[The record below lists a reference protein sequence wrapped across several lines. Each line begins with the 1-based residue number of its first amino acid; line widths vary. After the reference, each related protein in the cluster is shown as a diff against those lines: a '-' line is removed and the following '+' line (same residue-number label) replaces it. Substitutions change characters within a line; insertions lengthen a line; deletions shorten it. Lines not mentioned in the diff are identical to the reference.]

1 MADPLSIAASV
12 LTVAGAGI
20 KLTTALYTLVDAMR
34 NANVEIELMTSEI
47 TVFSC
52 TLDEVHDHMTTS
64 RSLYSTNLM
73 TNLKKL
79 LETCTKVYAE
89 IERILKLGKAGK
101 SYRLTN
107 HLMWA
112 LRREKLRPMR
122 LNLES
127 LKTTLMVMLQTM
139 KIVKYKAKIQDQ
151 QSLDQDESDQP
162 DGAPRRTQE
171 LQTLQ
176 QRERQTRL
184 RAEALVIANYWAV
197 LQSQEASQAASQQG
211 LLTQGPDSET
221 SSSMETNLWLWQVVP
236 YRPPDHEH
244 RIHDRQAMAFG
255 NIETASTKSLRTS
268 ASKTVH
274 QLVKT
279 WTNGVS
285 TEPNQKRS
293 SSGGQPN
300 ADISQVPLGRVLK
313 PLAGQEL
320 EIPAEN
326 PGPQTI
332 SQSEVINKDDG
343 ETVQKA
349 HSPELT
355 PTNDPQVQHPT
366 PRDESQHGSE
376 RVKTKSARVQSP
388 GLSIAWDSPYNINID
403 IPSRDLDST
412 VGSVHDSPISR
423 RTSSSWEGWRG
434 SEGQGRLEAADK
446 LEDSDSFKEFD
457 RHRDSTRRHRSPNP
471 FPIEQARADPFPSLP
486 QGPNTMTHTFP
497 PPPLY
502 PYHPGFQATPSLPP
516 VPAPAL
522 VQSKVPTTN
531 GPDDDKKFAR
541 LEKLMMD
548 FKEEQAAR
556 EAAEI
561 RRKEDERVAE
571 AAHAREK
578 SLLERERAVS
588 DIEKAAKKTSGV
600 KQVIKLK
607 DPLGRNHIFPFANCR
622 TWEGIHSLIC
632 DAFLHVEG
640 LGPHVSVSH
649 YDLMDPSG
657 NIIRP
662 MIWEDVI
669 EPGWTISMHIWP
681 IEESP
686 GPAHV
691 PSIHETTEVRGV
703 PVPSPPVS
711 PPEAL
716 PTRNKKDSMVY
727 RREAVGV
734 LPPDP
739 PSKVSKNT
747 KWRDAESEDD
757 TCSTTTSEDLKSD
770 FMRMLEKVE
779 LSDLQQWLEHKK
791 LVLEDRAKQAT
802 AQASTV
808 DSYTEPSETVP
819 PQQALP
825 TPNYAFQDMRG
836 KRRIEEAAPK
846 PDTEEQL
853 ARLEHLLLESKRDH
867 DEKEAAKQRAEEQ
880 AYIDK
885 LNSQIAQKQAELD
898 ARDAAAQAQKDEEKF
913 ARIEKLILDRNNG
926 SSATMSTSPLLTSQP
941 SDASRP
947 DSSKSGQRSLRNRI
961 FSRGS

>member
-1 MADPLSIAASV
+1 
-12 LTVAGAGI
+12 
-20 KLTTALYTLVDAMR
+20 
-34 NANVEIELMTSEI
+34 
-47 TVFSC
+47 
-52 TLDEVHDHMTTS
+52 
-64 RSLYSTNLM
+64 
-73 TNLKKL
+73 
-79 LETCTKVYAE
+79 
-89 IERILKLGKAGK
+89 
-101 SYRLTN
+101 
-107 HLMWA
+107 
-112 LRREKLRPMR
+112 
-122 LNLES
+122 
-127 LKTTLMVMLQTM
+127 M

-151 QSLDQDESDQP
+151 QSSAQDESGQP

-171 LQTLQ
+171 LQALQ

-236 YRPPDHEH
+236 YRPPNHEH

-255 NIETASTKSLRTS
+255 NIETASTKSLQTS
-268 ASKTVH
+268 ASKTVN

-279 WTNGVS
+279 WTNDVS

-326 PGPQTI
+326 PRPQTI
-332 SQSEVINKDDG
+332 SQSEVTNKDDG

-349 HSPELT
+349 DSPELT
-355 PTNDPQVQHPT
+355 PTNDPQVQRPI
-366 PRDESQHGSE
+366 PRDQSQHGSE

-388 GLSIAWDSPYNINID
+388 GLSVASDPSHNSYHITID
-403 IPSRDLDST
+403 NTLDSAD
-412 VGSVHDSPISR
+412 GIVHDSPISR
-423 RTSSSWEGWRG
+423 RTSSSWEDWPS
-434 SEGQGRLEAADK
+434 SEQPTGKDFASERQGRPEAADK
-446 LEDSDSFKEFD
+446 LEDSDSSEEFD
-457 RHRDSTRRHRSPNP
+457 RHRDSTRRHRPPNP
-471 FPIEQARADPFPSLP
+471 FPSPPPRLNRL
-486 QGPNTMTHTFP
+486 GHTFP

-502 PYHPGFQATPSLPP
+502 PYNPGFQATPPLPP
-516 VPAPAL
+516 VRAPAP
-522 VQSKVPTTN
+522 VQSEVPTTN
-531 GPDDDKKFAR
+531 GPDNDSKFAR

-548 FKEEQAAR
+548 FKEEQAGR

-561 RRKEDERVAE
+561 RRKEDDRVAE

-607 DPLGRNHIFPFANCR
+607 DVMGRNHRFPFANCK
-622 TWEGIHSLIC
+622 TWEGIHYLIC
-632 DAFLHVEG
+632 EAFSHVEG
-640 LGPHVSVSH
+640 LGPHVSESH

-657 NIIRP
+657 NIILP
-662 MIWEDVI
+662 VIWEDVI
-669 EPGWTISMHIWP
+669 EPGWTISMHMWP

-686 GPAHV
+686 GPV
-691 PSIHETTEVRGV
+691 PVQSIHETTEMRGV
-703 PVPSPPVS
+703 PAPSPPVS
-711 PPEAL
+711 TPQASPSH
-716 PTRNKKDSMVY
+716 KKNYRKVY
-727 RREAVGV
+727 RGEAVNV
-734 LPPDP
+734 LPPNP

-747 KWRDAESEDD
+747 KWRDAESDDD
-757 TCSTTTSEDLKSD
+757 TCSTTTSEDSRSD
-770 FMRMLEKVE
+770 FVRMLEKVE
-779 LSDLQQWLEHKK
+779 VSDLQQWLEHKK
-791 LVLEDRAKQAT
+791 FVLEERAKQAT

-808 DSYTEPSETVP
+808 ESYTGPSETVS

-825 TPNYAFQDMRG
+825 TPNSAFHDMRG

-846 PDTEEQL
+846 TDTEEQL
-853 ARLEHLLLESKRDH
+853 ARLEHLLLESKRDY
-867 DEKEAAKQRAEEQ
+867 DEKEAAKHRAEEQ

-913 ARIEKLILDRNNG
+913 AKIEKLILDRTNG
-926 SSATMSTSPLLTSQP
+926 PSATMSTSPLLTSPP
-941 SDASRP
+941 SNASR
-947 DSSKSGQRSLRNRI
+947 SNLSKFGHRSIRNRI